1 MIASLVEGIGP
12 AWLWILAGLIL
23 MGLELVLSGIFLL
36 WLGLAAMVTGLVV
49 ALAPMPWPLQVLLAS
64 GLAVAFVLFASRRA
78 KAPASTLNRGA
89 QGLIGR
95 EFPLDAP
102 IAGGEGRVRFD
113 DTIWRV
119 AGPDAPA
126 GTRVRVVG
134 VEGTVLRVERA

>member
-1 MIASLVEGIGP
+1 MIDSLVGGIGP
-12 AWLWILAGLIL
+12 AWLWVLAGLIL
-23 MGLELVLSGIFLL
+23 MGLELAVSGIFLL
-36 WLGLAAMVTGLVV
+36 WIGLAALVTGLAV
-49 ALAPMPWPLQVLLAS
+49 ALAPMPWPLQLLLAS
-64 GLAVAFVLFASRRA
+64 GLAVGFVLFASRRS
-78 KAPASTLNRGA
+78 KGLASTLNRGA

-134 VEGTVLRVERA
+134 VEGTVLRVVTA